1 MQCGVVQ
8 VAGQSPSPSSTEV
21 ATPSSAAP
29 ISKAEAA
36 LCDPSKYTEYLSV
49 RKNAESPSNEE
60 LIEEAAQECKAALR
74 ELSQQMFGPP
84 RFWEIFNVACKN
96 QCDAW
101 DGLVS
106 GGLAQ
111 SRCSHKELGIED
123 QSTAFWQCK
132 ILYDCYENADGERD
146 PLAHRENFCNG
157 CGTSQTNEVEFYEE
171 LDCGAGMLAGRALW
185 GTALAGMATFMLVVP
200 LMF

>member
-1 MQCGVVQ
+1 MQT
-8 VAGQSPSPSSTEV
+8 AGQSPSPANTEV
-21 ATPSSAAP
+21 TTGAP
-29 ISKAEAA
+29 EVVSKAEAA
-36 LCDPSKYTEYLSV
+36 LCDPDKYIKYLSV

-60 LIEEAAQECKAALR
+60 LIAEAGQECKSALR

-132 ILYDCYENADGERD
+132 ILYDCYENEDGERD

-157 CGTSQTNEVEFYEE
+157 CGTSQSNEVEFYEE
-171 LDCGAGMLAGRALW
+171 LDCGTGGRVRRALW
-185 GTALAGMATFMLVVP
+185 GTLLAGVATVV
-200 LMF
+200 LATLQAL